1 MGLTEVEDGENSE
14 DGEGDSPAFEGDTSN
29 VFTVPK
35 KLINE
40 GGGAAPDPHPIVLE
54 NLGDFVYHEFET
66 QEDMFNY
73 VQQDGYGWD
82 EDKPA
87 ICFAFQVHEN
97 EDKNKYE
104 IELFF
109 RDQWPKM
116 YNTINRLDQDPAPI
130 SEIPDI
136 LAYSRQAYAGLNLL
150 QIFAANSI
158 LQRRIGP
165 EAEIIM
171 MTVPF
176 KMKEMKMDSFPLLVD
191 SFMSFFYFIT
201 YLPLII
207 YMAFAMAKEN
217 ETGFQQLQF

>member
-1 MGLTEVEDGENSE
+1 M
-14 DGEGDSPAFEGDTSN
+14 
-29 VFTVPK
+29 
-35 KLINE
+35 
-40 GGGAAPDPHPIVLE
+40 
-54 NLGDFVYHEFET
+54 
-66 QEDMFNY
+66 
-73 VQQDGYGWD
+73 
-82 EDKPA
+82 
-87 ICFAFQVHEN
+87 
-97 EDKNKYE
+97 
-104 IELFF
+104 
-109 RDQWPKM
+109 
-116 YNTINRLDQDPAPI
+116 
-130 SEIPDI
+130 
-136 LAYSRQAYAGLNLL
+136 